1 MRRFAST
8 ILLQFLH
15 FFAKTDQGLFWQMTA
30 ETCDRLVGLVDQVW
44 AYLCSMAGEED
55 YEGSIKTL
63 RQNIQAFPSMP
74 FLLHDIAH
82 ELYPTNERDTINPAN
97 FVDILGLIDN
107 KEKLRSVL
115 AELPEDDAPRLETF
129 LQWMLKTLLPSMRT
143 KAQWMAKHLPQ
154 RRAGGPP
161 KKMPG
166 PAECRRICEEINE
179 LHGKGVLLGVA
190 QKRIAMRKEFSL
202 RMVQRIWAER
212 KTD

>member
-1 MRRFAST
+1 
-8 ILLQFLH
+8 
-15 FFAKTDQGLFWQMTA
+15 MTP
-30 ETCDRLVGLVDQVW
+30 ETCDRLVGLVAQVW
-44 AYLCSMAGEED
+44 SYLCNMAGEES

-63 RQNIQAFPSMP
+63 RQNVQAFPSMP

-82 ELYPTNERDTINPAN
+82 ELYPTKERDTINPAN
-97 FVDILGLIDN
+97 FVDILGLVDT

-115 AELPEDDAPRLETF
+115 AELPEDAGPQLEKF
-129 LQWMLKTLLPSMRT
+129 LLWLLKSWLPSMRAN
-143 KAQWMAKHLPQ
+143 AQWMAKHLPQ

-190 QKRIAMRKEFSL
+190 QKRIAMREELSL

-212 KTD
+212 KNE